1 MSNLIQSQQKAP
13 QLHLKEIS
21 IIPISVPSKA
31 GKSTKTDPAVTNL
44 QLLEDYGKKRCTDRY
59 DSSESSDR

>member
-1 MSNLIQSQQKAP
+1 MSNLIQSQQKTP

-31 GKSTKTDPAVTNL
+31 GKSKVDLAVTNL